1 MVPISE
7 FQLKLLNNKMIIV
20 STSFLPVK
28 DNFKNLQKFLLRN
41 NYDGLE
47 FSSLHSEDFDYNLF
61 NNFKK
66 KIFIHNFFPPLKDRS
81 FIINISSEEKRIREN
96 SIEFIKSSISFSKKI
111 NAILY
116 TFHPGFNQEVKNEQ
130 KNVNIKNF
138 DFKFENTSQV
148 NRENKILL
156 QEQSIKSILDYAK
169 SVDQDIAIETDG
181 SLSSPES
188 VLLGSDLMY
197 RKLFKKF
204 DNLKINLNLAHTY
217 FASKYFKFNL
227 ENFIDEFYENIA
239 AVELSCNNGLLDQ
252 HLPLT
257 KDCYLLKYVKK
268 LKKKPIILEF
278 RECEFSSIDSSI
290 DLIKNL

>member
-1 MVPISE
+1 
-7 FQLKLLNNKMIIV
+7 MIIV

-28 DNFKNLQKFLLRN
+28 DNFKNLEKFLLRN

-47 FSSLHSEDFDYNLF
+47 FSSLHFEDFDYNLF
-61 NNFKK
+61 KDFKK

-81 FIINISSEEKRIREN
+81 FVINISSEDKSIREK

-111 NAILY
+111 NAVLY
-116 TFHPGFNQEVKNEQ
+116 TFHPGFNQEVKSEQ
-130 KNVNIKNF
+130 KNLNNKNF

-148 NRENKILL
+148 SRENKKLL
-156 QEQSIKSILDYAK
+156 QEQSINNILNYAK
-169 SVDQDIAIETDG
+169 SVGQDIAIETDG

-188 VLLGSDLMY
+188 VLLGSNIMY

-217 FASKYFKFNL
+217 FASKFYNFNL
-227 ENFIDEFYENIA
+227 ENFIDEFYKNIV

-252 HLPLT
+252 HLPLSQ
-257 KDCYLLKYVKK
+257 DCYLLEYVKK
-268 LKKKPIILEF
+268 LKQKPIILEF
-278 RECEFSSIDSSI
+278 RECELSSIDSSI